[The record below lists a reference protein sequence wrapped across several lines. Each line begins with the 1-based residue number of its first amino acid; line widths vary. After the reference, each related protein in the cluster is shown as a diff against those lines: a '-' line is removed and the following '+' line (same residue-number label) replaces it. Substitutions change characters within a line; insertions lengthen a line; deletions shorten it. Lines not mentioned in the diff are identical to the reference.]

1 MRGTGAAVLVAA
13 LLAQGCYHAT
23 IETGATPSAET
34 IDEPWASSFIFGL
47 VPPKTVSTQAKC
59 TSGVARVETQ
69 HSFLNALVGGIT
81 FGIYTPISIKV
92 TCAVKKTA
100 DSGEGTV
107 IRVGIDAATYE
118 EAMQQALQR
127 SVKQGR
133 PVDVEF

>member
-23 IETGATPSAET
+23 IETGATPSTET

-59 TSGVARVETQ
+59 VSGVARVETQ
-69 HSFLNALVGGIT
+69 HSFLNLLVGGIT
-81 FGIYTPISIKV
+81 FGIYTPIAIKV
-92 TCAVKKTA
+92 TCAAKKTA
-100 DSGEGTV
+100 DTGEGTV
-107 IRVGIDAATYE
+107 IRVGLSAATYDD
-118 EAMQQALQR
+118 AMQQAVRR
-127 SVKQGR
+127 SLKEGR